1 VVQLKG
7 SLALGCL
14 PHISHSIL
22 KSYRCLASSVV
33 RRTWDEDMWREGS
46 LFCGVN
52 MEYMVRVERR
62 KRANRSESYRDDM
75 VSIGV
80 RFS

>member
-1 VVQLKG
+1 
-7 SLALGCL
+7 
-14 PHISHSIL
+14 
-22 KSYRCLASSVV
+22 
-33 RRTWDEDMWREGS
+33 
-46 LFCGVN
+46 